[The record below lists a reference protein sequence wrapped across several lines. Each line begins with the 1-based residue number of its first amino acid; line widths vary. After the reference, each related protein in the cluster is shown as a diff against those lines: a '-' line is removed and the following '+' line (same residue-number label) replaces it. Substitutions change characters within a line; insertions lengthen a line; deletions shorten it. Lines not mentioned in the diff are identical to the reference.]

1 MDEYLLLVVV
11 AVDLFLLESLGERLE
26 REEDR
31 DRVDLDLYELELLL
45 FGDNSLLL
53 RWLEAEALVFS
64 CLDEEDVEDLVTG
77 RHEDWMDLVGDA
89 VAGDLERS

>member
-77 RHEDWMDLVGDA
+77 RHED
-89 VAGDLERS
+89 